1 MSVYKIVIRQN
12 GDEPPRRVRIRRRAP
27 PPKPAEQLDPDY
39 VDPAEEEEYDRQ
51 VRESGGFDVD
61 HCPLAY
67 GGIFP
72 YILTDKYNYPYD
84 TSLLGRLGLHCYNL
98 QKGTNLELVAIN
110 KVNYEMDG
118 ASLNYIT
125 LEAIDTCNNFP
136 YSFQTLVSK
145 DIVPEEA
152 SLEVHTQISRLKVP
166 TSCPRTPP
174 ERRWIDE
181 AVDAFYKGKM
191 PTWSTKD
198 NLPKEQV
205 YELQE
210 SDLQENQWI
219 HLYAEFAF
227 HFRWLGYGNG
237 LMSYLPLEFKK
248 VIIQTKESGEESP
261 RMKLKANNSIFY
273 MSFKGNGDPS
283 GMNVEYQA
291 IIRRTMDGMP
301 GHIRLEVDCL
311 SYVSN

>member
-39 VDPAEEEEYDRQ
+39 VDPAEEEEYERQ

-136 YSFQTLVSK
+136 Y
-145 DIVPEEA
+145 I
-152 SLEVHTQISRLKVP
+152 P

-248 VIIQTKESGEESP
+248 VIIQSKEESP

-273 MSFKGNGDPS
+273 MSFKGNNGDPS
-283 GMNVEYQA
+283 GMDVEYQA
-291 IIRRTMDGMP
+291 IVRRTMDGIP
-301 GHIRLEVDCL
+301 GHIRLEIDCL

>member
-1 MSVYKIVIRQN
+1 MSVSEIVIRQN
-12 GDEPPRRVRIRRRAP
+12 GDGTTRRVRIRRRAP

-39 VDPAEEEEYDRQ
+39 VDPVKEEEYERQ
-51 VRESGGFDVD
+51 VLESDGFDVD
-61 HCPLAY
+61 SCPLAY

-72 YILTDKYNYPYD
+72 YTLKDKYNYPYD
-84 TSLLGRLGLHCYNL
+84 TGLLSRLGLHCYNL

-110 KVNYEMDG
+110 KFNSELHG
-118 ASLNYIT
+118 SSLEYIT
-125 LEAIDTCNNFP
+125 LEAIDTSNNFP
-136 YSFQTLVSK
+136 YSFQTCVAK
-145 DIVPEEA
+145 DIAPEEA
-152 SLEVHTQISRLKVP
+152 SFALHTEISRLKVP
-166 TSCPRTPP
+166 PACPRTTP

-181 AVDAFYKGKM
+181 AVDDFYKGKM
-191 PTWSTKD
+191 PTWSTID

-227 HFRWLGYGNG
+227 HFRWLGCGNR
-237 LMSYLPLEFKK
+237 LKSYLPLEFKK

-261 RMKLKANNSIFY
+261 RMKLKANNAIFY

-283 GMNVEYQA
+283 RKDVEYQA
-291 IIRRTMDGMP
+291 IVRRTMDGMP
-301 GHIRLEVDCL
+301 GHIRLELDCL
-311 SYVSN
+311 S